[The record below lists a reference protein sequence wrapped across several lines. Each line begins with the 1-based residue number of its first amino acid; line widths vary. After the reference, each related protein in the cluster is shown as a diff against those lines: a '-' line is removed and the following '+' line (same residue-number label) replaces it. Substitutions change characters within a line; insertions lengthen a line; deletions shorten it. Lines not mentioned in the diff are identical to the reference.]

1 MLVIS
6 CNNTSLFHKVL
17 GVCRLCSKCFKSI
30 SKAVQLLVKVQT
42 VGKQFNKKKSQIF
55 FKHFTISKKAVKKQK
70 RFFLLTI
77 ISKQHLSN
85 MTVFLKSIKFSW
97 VERSFVKQL
106 LWNSFSFSQTLYD
119 ELFLILITL
128 TPTMVQL
135 FSSQTRKCSQNF
147 SGHRIPDQ
155 TCK

>member
-1 MLVIS
+1 MCLVIS
-6 CNNTSLFHKVL
+6 CNNTNLFHKLL
-17 GVCRLCSKCFKSI
+17 GVGNC
-30 SKAVQLLVKVQT
+30 VQSVPKVY
-42 VGKQFNKKKSQIF
+42 FSNI
-55 FKHFTISKKAVKKQK
+55 FTINKKAVKKQK
-70 RFFLLTI
+70 RFSLLTI

-106 LWNSFSFSQTLYD
+106 FWNSFSFSQTLYD

-147 SGHRIPDQ
+147 SGHRIRHQ
-155 TCK
+155 TCKYLYIDYYLKNQTNT

>member
-1 MLVIS
+1 MLANCVQS
-6 CNNTSLFHKVL
+6 VPKVYF
-17 GVCRLCSKCFKSI
+17 SNI
-30 SKAVQLLVKVQT
+30 
-42 VGKQFNKKKSQIF
+42 
-55 FKHFTISKKAVKKQK
+55 FTINKKAVKKQK

-147 SGHRIPDQ
+147 SGHRIRHQ
-155 TCK
+155 TCKYLYIDYYLKNQTNT